1 MTKFTLG
8 KLTPLINSQRND
20 QKDRFRLLKEEELNI
35 KPSDLIAESLERLAQ
50 KCFES
55 SEFTISERDHI
66 QCYHGPIQRI
76 IPLNKSVYVLSS
88 PTPEELAEFLW
99 KYKQNNYD

>member
-8 KLTPLINSQRND
+8 KLTPLNPERND
-20 QKDRFRLLKEEELNI
+20 QKDRFHLLKEELDVT
-35 KPSDLIAESLERLAQ
+35 PSDLIAESLERLAQ